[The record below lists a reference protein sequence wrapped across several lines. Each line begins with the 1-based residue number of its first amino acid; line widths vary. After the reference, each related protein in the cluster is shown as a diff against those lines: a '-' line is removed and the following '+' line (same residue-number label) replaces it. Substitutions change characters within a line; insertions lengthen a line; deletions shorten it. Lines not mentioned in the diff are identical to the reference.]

1 MAYGFS
7 QIEAIVAGKHGMV
20 TGAGRH
26 GTEAEKE
33 AGWKFSLESKALC
46 CDPRSQSLECK

>member
-7 QIEAIVAGKHGMV
+7 QIEAIVAGKHSMV

-33 AGWKFSLESKALC
+33 AGWSHAIIQEATS
-46 CDPRSQSLECK
+46 